1 MGALD
6 LAAIGARIRQ
16 IRGGQTQQAFADR
29 LGMGRTT
36 IVRYEAGERSP
47 DAEFIASAA
56 TVFGVDPLWLLTGRY
71 SGPMVLTAEENALLD
86 NYRAAAESARA
97 ALRATSA
104 ALAQRPA
111 GGGGERDDAD
121 CA

>member
-1 MGALD
+1 MDVLD

-16 IRGGQTQQAFADR
+16 IRGGLTQNAFADR
-29 LGMGRTT
+29 LGMARTT
-36 IVRYEAGERSP
+36 VLRYESGIRPP

-56 TVFGVDPLWLLTGRY
+56 AAFGTDPLWLLTGKY
-71 SGPMVLTAEENALLD
+71 AGPRVLTAEENALLD

-104 ALAQRPA
+104 ALAQRPT
-111 GGGGERDDAD
+111 GGDERDDAQS
-121 CA
+121 A